1 MIIEKIDSI
10 LRQNSKLQVKKK
22 FSFSFFILF
31 NLATI
36 ILTSLSIFIHLNLL
50 LVSIFYFIMA
60 IIYIVVYLNL
70 DDINSDNQIDFLM
83 NDFLCYKNINEIE
96 NNIQELKS
104 KNLIYKYSH
113 IIENFF
119 TEEDLFYFLI
129 GYDKSF
135 PNIKT
140 FIVESIFLSRKQKNK
155 LVNYR
160 TEIFIKAKYNIE
172 VYPYILN
179 YLKLND
185 PENIYLEYLKDF
197 NET

>member
-10 LRQNSKLQVKKK
+10 LKQNSKLQVKKK
-22 FSFSFFILF
+22 FSFAFFILF
-31 NLATI
+31 NLSTF
-36 ILTSLSIFIHLNLL
+36 ILISLSIFINLNLL
-50 LVSIFYFIMA
+50 LVSIFYYIMIMSYS
-60 IIYIVVYLNL
+60 IIYFFK
-70 DDINSDNQIDFLM
+70 SDVQIDSLM
-83 NDFLCYKNINEIE
+83 NDFLCYKNINDIE

-129 GYDKSF
+129 GYDQSF

-140 FIVESIFLSRKQKNK
+140 FIVESIYLSRKQKNK

-160 TEIFIKAKYNIE
+160 TEIFIKAKYNTE
-172 VYPYILN
+172 VYPYIFN

-197 NET
+197 

>member
-10 LRQNSKLQVKKK
+10 LKQNSKLQVKKK
-22 FSFSFFILF
+22 FSFAFFILF
-31 NLATI
+31 NLSTF
-36 ILTSLSIFIHLNLL
+36 ILISLSIFIHLNLL
-50 LVSIFYFIMA
+50 LISIFYFVITILY
-60 IIYIVVYLNL
+60 IITYYNL
-70 DDINSDNQIDFLM
+70 DDINSDSQIDSLM
-83 NDFLCYKNINEIE
+83 NDFLCYKNINDIE

-119 TEEDLFYFLI
+119 TDEELFYFLI
-129 GYDKSF
+129 GYDQSF

-140 FIVESIFLSRKQKNK
+140 FIVESIYLSRKQKNK

-160 TEIFIKAKYNIE
+160 TEIFIKAKYNTE
-172 VYPYILN
+172 VYPYIFN

-197 NET
+197 